1 MSQTS
6 RNNQDVH
13 ERNVKILN
21 EVQEAFDYTDYRD
34 MEVVGNHEFYPVI
47 NGSEIYIDVCIGN
60 NGVEDVKVYSDEF
73 DVDLLNISY
82 IKDEVKKMFA
92 SHYEELKSESEY
104 ESENWFEIQ
113 EYDRAFHQD
122 KRFDLMKN
130 RLL

>member
-1 MSQTS
+1 MSQRS
-6 RNNQDVH
+6 RNNQDVS

-21 EVQEAFDYTDYRD
+21 EVWEAFEYTDYRE
-34 MEVVGNHEFYPVI
+34 MEVVGSHEFYPVI
-47 NGSEIYIDVCIGN
+47 NGSEIYVDVCIGN
-60 NGVEDVKVYSDEF
+60 NGMEDVKVYSDEF

-92 SHYEELKSESEY
+92 SHYEELKSEY

-113 EYDRAFHQD
+113 EYDRAFHED
-122 KRFDLMKN
+122 MKFDLMKD

>member
-6 RNNQDVH
+6 NNNQNMR

-21 EVQEAFDYTDYRD
+21 EVQEAFEYTDYRD

-47 NGSEIYIDVCIGN
+47 NGSEIYIDVSIGK
-60 NGVEDVKVYSDEF
+60 NGMEDVKVYSDEF

-92 SHYEELKSESEY
+92 SHYEELKSEY

-113 EYDRAFHQD
+113 EYDRAFHED
-122 KRFDLMKN
+122 KRFDLMKD